1 MWYALLA
8 FIVVESII
16 LFVLMG
22 MDKSRAKR
30 KEWRI
35 SEKTL
40 FTMAIFGGA
49 CGGVL
54 GMYLYRHKTK
64 HNSFAFGFPL
74 LAAIQLCILVSTY
87 QQWNI

>member
-8 FIVVESII
+8 FILVESII

-22 MDKSRAKR
+22 MDKSRAK
-30 KEWRI
+30 KHEWRI

-40 FTMAIFGGA
+40 FTIAIFGGA

-54 GMYLYRHKTK
+54 GMYIYKHKTK

-74 LAAIQLCILVSTY
+74 LAAIHIFILVSMY
-87 QQWNI
+87 QQFNV

>member
-8 FIVVESII
+8 FIVLESVI
-16 LFVLMG
+16 LLVLMA
-22 MDKSRAKR
+22 MDKSKAIK

-35 SEKTL
+35 SERTL
-40 FTMAIFGGA
+40 FTIAIFGGA

-54 GMYLYRHKTK
+54 GMYLFRHKTK

-74 LAAIQLCILVSTY
+74 LAAVHIYFLVRMYS
-87 QQWNI
+87 II